1 MSASFIE
8 ISAAENAAS
17 ITTAK
22 PSIAVHTPP
31 PPTTPPISKW
41 DQYRTDQQFLAGA
54 TVRTSTIV
62 ARKPNKFE
70 WITSRRDPEYHFTA
84 KVYDHKPTGKVY
96 LVHPTIQAE
105 IANELTTRLIVPC
118 ITRTEVLFL
127 WPVPL
132 PTERENAWTT
142 SALDA
147 MRRAMDGW
155 VRLVPNLPAM
165 SYDVQ
170 APFVELPAPTWP
182 DMTIE
187 QMISAAFTHY
197 TIDSLDHPRIKDIR
211 GIQ

>member
-1 MSASFIE
+1 MSVSDIE
-8 ISAAENAAS
+8 ISAAGNAAS
-17 ITTAK
+17 TTATK
-22 PSIAVHTPP
+22 PSTAP
-31 PPTTPPISKW
+31 PPTTPPVNKW

-54 TVRTSTIV
+54 TIRTSAIV
-62 ARKPNKFE
+62 ARKPTKFE
-70 WITSRRDPEYHFTA
+70 WITIRREPEYHFTA
-84 KVYDHKPTGKVY
+84 RVYDHKPTGKVY
-96 LVHPTIQAE
+96 LVHPAIQAE
-105 IANELTTRLIVPC
+105 IASELTTKLIVPC
-118 ITRTEVLFL
+118 ITRAEVLFL

-155 VRLVPNLPAM
+155 VRVVPNLPAM

-170 APFVELPAPTWP
+170 TPFNELPAPIWP
-182 DMTIE
+182 DITIE

-211 GIQ
+211 GI